1 MAACLFWPLG
11 HRSCQSPPP
20 PSILPSSFSEV
31 LLTLR
36 FYTSPHGFPMSC
48 PHLYKDYHMCVN
60 YFVHVSKYIEYISP
74 YTSPFCLSSAHHF
87 PLVSVGPLEL
97 LLLSCYMYLHKIQD
111 PQMRRSIQC
120 LSFRGWFN
128 SLYVIISA
136 VSIFPCKQHSIVLC
150 LCLKTSIVYISHVFF
165 SNSLLLDT

>member
-1 MAACLFWPLG
+1 MFDWLAASFGQQAIDPVKAPLLLVF
-11 HRSCQSPPP
+11 C
-20 PSILPSSFSEV
+20 PSSFSDV

-36 FYTSPHGFPMSC
+36 FYTSLHGFPMSC

-60 YFVHVSKYIEYISP
+60 YFVHISKYIEYISP

-87 PLVSVGPLEL
+87 PLVFVGPLEL
-97 LLLSCYMYLHKIQD
+97 LLFLCYMYLHKIQE
-111 PQMRRSIQC
+111 PQMRRNTQY

-136 VSIFPCKQHSIVLC
+136 VSIFPANNIVLFF
-150 LCLKTSIVYISHVFF
+150 VYG
-165 SNSLLLDT
+165 